1 MSIVYN
7 TKIFGFC
14 QIFLYNFF
22 MELIKNE
29 KCWAKYKK
37 EKALNYNIDIKDID
51 ANYYPDQ
58 YPCLSQPY
66 LSSDMN
72 GVRLKFI
79 FVYKKDCQKLIG
91 KV

>member
-1 MSIVYN
+1 
-7 TKIFGFC
+7 
-14 QIFLYNFF
+14 

-29 KCWAKYKK
+29 KSWAKFKK
-37 EKALNYNIDIKDID
+37 QKALNYNIDEKDID

-58 YPCLSQPY
+58 YPCLAQPY
-66 LSSDMN
+66 LSSDVN
-72 GVRLKFI
+72 GIRLKFI